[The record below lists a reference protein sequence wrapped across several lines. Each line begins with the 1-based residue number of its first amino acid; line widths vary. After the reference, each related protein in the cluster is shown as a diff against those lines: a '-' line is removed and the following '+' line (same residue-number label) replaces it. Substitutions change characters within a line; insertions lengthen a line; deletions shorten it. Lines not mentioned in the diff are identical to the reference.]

1 MLLSSLKRRYACFD
15 RQKMLKQR
23 RGIIS
28 KNKEENIMYLKRIT
42 ALLLTALLAFCSLG
56 TFGPTAF
63 AEKELPAKDDEPLT
77 YIDENGNQAT
87 VPENAQITYITADN
101 MPTYWDVANGWY
113 VVSGTVDYN
122 NTVIMINSVANLLL
136 LDGAKLIF
144 SDSNDYGFC
153 ISVGQALNV
162 FAQSDSEE
170 MGELKCTCFYD
181 SLDGNRLG
189 NITINGGKLTGRI
202 NGIDGSITINGGII
216 DVQGKCSNEKN
227 LGFPAIGAAAG
238 TGKIPDII
246 INGGT
251 VIAKNHWTSWT
262 GGSGTVY
269 WQYGGCIGSYS
280 FSDEGDMPAS
290 NTGTIIINGGTV
302 ITMCGNQSH
311 PNYGTGFGT
320 SGSWNDDS
328 RISLVINGGTVVD
341 YCDGNRVDNLTL
353 GWTNYWD
360 SIAINHIYCF
370 GTISFTDPF
379 VLQGTNT
386 EVDESNFM
394 YHTIVPPPLNVTFII
409 GKNTVYETQPVFY
422 GQCAVEP
429 EAPQSEGEHF
439 VCWLYGD
446 EPFDFSTPIVENT
459 TLYALFD
466 TNEDINYL
474 VYDEN
479 GGATEA
485 ICDYY
490 DFLTPDNTELSD
502 FCYVVS
508 EDITLSGRLEIGG
521 EVDLIIMDGAAL
533 TAPEGITV
541 PEGATLNVYGQSEGT
556 GTLIATAVA
565 SGSAGIGGTKET
577 ACGTI
582 NIHGVVVNAQ
592 GASQNEPAAGIGGGC
607 NMAGGVIRIY
617 AGEVTATGGVYGN
630 LAAAG
635 IGGGDSGDG
644 GDIAIYGGTV
654 TATGGATASTYGG
667 AGIGGG
673 SSGAGGTIVISG
685 GEVNAT
691 GGKNA
696 AGIGGG
702 DRANGGSI
710 TISGGNINASSGPNG
725 KGIGAGRGANS
736 ASIELGWTDAHDS
749 ITSSAYNG
757 TVSIVS
763 DFMIR
768 GTQTYATTAN
778 INGVTIVPCFTVTFE
793 SDENSILTV
802 VASIPGGEDI
812 EIESGAAVPALTVL
826 HITAECAEH
835 YVFIEQPEAE
845 IIVTENVYFH
855 TLTEFIPTY
864 TVTFLDWDGTVIS
877 EQAVDSGSAA
887 VAPADP
893 ERDGYVFVGWDT
905 DFSNVTSNL
914 TVTALYEVYIPPVTL
929 LGDINCDGNVDST
942 DALIA
947 MRYSMNLVNIT
958 AQGISNGDMNGDG
971 AVNATDAVLIMR
983 SVMQL

>member
-1 MLLSSLKRRYACFD
+1 
-15 RQKMLKQR
+15 
-23 RGIIS
+23 
-28 KNKEENIMYLKRIT
+28 MYLKRIT
-42 ALLLTALLAFCSLG
+42 AFLLTALLAFCSLG
-56 TFGPTAF
+56 TLGSAAF

-87 VPENAQITYITADN
+87 VPENAQIIYITADN

-113 VVSGTVDYN
+113 VVSGEVDYDESL
-122 NTVIMINSVANLLL
+122 VRINSTANLLL
-136 LDGAKLIF
+136 LDGAKLSFDNGIMH
-144 SDSNDYGFC
+144 SSTEDYGFC
-153 ISVGQALNV
+153 ISAGQTLNIY
-162 FAQSDSEE
+162 AQSDGNQTGQLE
-170 MGELKCTCFYD
+170 CWRFYD
-181 SLDGNRLG
+181 HLDSKRLG
-189 NITINGGKLTGRI
+189 NIIFNSGKFYGRITGIDGKIMINGG
-202 NGIDGSITINGGII
+202 TINAYGCAYSDYQTKVG
-216 DVQGKCSNEKN
+216 
-227 LGFPAIGAAAG
+227 LPAIGAAS
-238 TGKIPDII
+238 TLGKMPDII
-246 INGGT
+246 INGGN
-251 VIAKNHWTSWT
+251 VIAASAYNHRLGYSDRYC
-262 GGSGTVY
+262 VA
-269 WQYGGCIGSYS
+269 IGSYGCTTTLNEQIAVDS
-280 FSDEGDMPAS
+280 S
-290 NTGTIIINGGTV
+290 NTGEIMINGGNVRTVPEDPDKAYGFGFGKPCNNSSSISLIINGGNV
-302 ITMCGNQSH
+302 SDECNWNIH
-311 PNYGTGFGT
+311 
-320 SGSWNDDS
+320 SGSYVND
-328 RISLVINGGTVVD
+328 
-341 YCDGNRVDNLTL
+341 LTL
-353 GWTNYWD
+353 GWNSYSD
-360 SIAINHIYCF
+360 SVTFSN
-370 GTISFTDPF
+370 ISCTGVITFTKAF
-379 VLQGTNT
+379 MLQGTDT
-386 EVDESNFM
+386 LATESNIAN
-394 YHTIVPPPLNVTFII
+394 HTIVPPPLNVTFII

-429 EAPQSEGEHF
+429 EAPLSEGEHF

-446 EPFDFSTPIVENT
+446 EPFDFSTPIVDHT

-466 TNEDINYL
+466 INEEIEYL

-479 GGATEA
+479 GGSTEA